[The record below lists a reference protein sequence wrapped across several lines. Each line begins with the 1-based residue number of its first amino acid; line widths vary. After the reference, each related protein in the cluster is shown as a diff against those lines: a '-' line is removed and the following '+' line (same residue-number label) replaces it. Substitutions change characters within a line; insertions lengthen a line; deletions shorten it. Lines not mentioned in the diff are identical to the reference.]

1 MRGVRSPAVIRY
13 AALGHLAATGL
24 FVAAVLFQVFLAGLA
39 LFGSGGFRTHV
50 AFGYSAIWVVI
61 LLIPPLAWLGSLPR
75 RDRWLSVALFS
86 LYIPQ
91 CLLPPLARA
100 GGPEFIAALHPVNAL
115 LLFSLATWLT
125 ARGWGRIRDRA
136 EQSAPQP

>member
-1 MRGVRSPAVIRY
+1 MRSPTVVRY
-13 AALGHLAATGL
+13 AEIGHLAATAV
-24 FVAAVLFQVFLAGLA
+24 FVAAVLVQVFLAGLA
-39 LFGSGGFRTHV
+39 LFGTGGFRTHV

-61 LLIPPLAWLGSLPR
+61 LLVPVLAWLGRLPR
-75 RDRWLSVALFS
+75 RDLWLSVGLFA

-115 LLFSLATWLT
+115 LMFSLAMWLT
-125 ARGWGRIRDRA
+125 ARGWDRVRAPA
-136 EQSAPQP
+136 ETRAA

>member
-125 ARGWGRIRDRA
+125 ARGWSRLRDRA

>member
-1 MRGVRSPAVIRY
+1 MRVARSPAVIRY
-13 AALGHLAATGL
+13 AALGHLAAT
-24 FVAAVLFQVFLAGLA
+24 A
-39 LFGSGGFRTHV
+39 
-50 AFGYSAIWVVI
+50 
-61 LLIPPLAWLGSLPR
+61 R

-115 LLFSLATWLT
+115 LLFSLAAWLT
-125 ARGWGRIRDRA
+125 ARGWSRIRDRA
-136 EQSAPQP
+136 EQSASQP